1 MGEVDTGGSASGA
14 IRRESGTAASLGAGD
29 RLSLAATPTFAA
41 MALLTAASG
50 GSDMLCM
57 AAQDT
62 PPLSGMVSMY
72 LLMSAFHSAPRSEEH
87 TSELQSLMRIPY
99 AVLCLQKQRTSMTN
113 PIYHLLL

>member
-62 PPLSGMVSMY
+62 SPMSGTVSMY
-72 LLMSAFHSAPRSEEH
+72 LLMRALHSAPWLKLIAGRRASARAFAPTH
-87 TSELQSLMRIPY
+87 GTQP
-99 AVLCLQKQRTSMTN
+99 A
-113 PIYHLLL
+113 